1 MENSLPVV
9 VVLSVLLAD
18 QSSCHEAEKTTTTE
32 HYQHQDQPCSTTATA
47 LHKPDNLLWLSL
59 GLRPASGIKTL
70 HALNQSSG
78 SAVEPGVAPLY
89 KVATSPHSLP
99 VDLASSIFN
108 CPLHWLR
115 NFPQR
120 CRWKGNIIFPKSY
133 PRFCGCLMPF
143 AQPLRIGD
151 YVTMSHKTNIEYMW
165 QSCGL
170 VTIESQTGWYSQPS
184 FIFLQTGNFTQQNIT
199 NFYKEIL
206 FENFQMNE
214 WVFFGPQMP
223 WDHYIIIFYRKYVS
237 QEDMP

>member
-1 MENSLPVV
+1 MFVLRLLSFILGRGWLHYAHYEKNFSNNKVFNSIFFLKTKLFWVETPLPVV
-9 VVLSVLLAD
+9 VILSVLLAD

-108 CPLHWLR
+108 CPVHWLR
-115 NFPQR
+115 NFP
-120 CRWKGNIIFPKSY
+120 PKMSIKREY
-133 PRFCGCLMPF
+133 YFSKVLSPF
-143 AQPLRIGD
+143 L
-151 YVTMSHKTNIEYMW
+151 
-165 QSCGL
+165 
-170 VTIESQTGWYSQPS
+170 
-184 FIFLQTGNFTQQNIT
+184 
-199 NFYKEIL
+199 
-206 FENFQMNE
+206 
-214 WVFFGPQMP
+214 
-223 WDHYIIIFYRKYVS
+223 
-237 QEDMP
+237 